1 MLPASRKLSPFI
13 KTTQPITS
21 QSTEVRAV
29 LGTHPSTLSPALF
42 LSQPLPGLL
51 LLKWGS
57 TESLRASV
65 WPSSG
70 TAPRRSKPSR
80 IWWIKSRRWWELIV
94 VSLWKTLTSCLS
106 VRISLIFHCFLKR
119 ERVLLLCEPTP
130 SRFGSQHSEH
140 RQHLLL
146 ALTLGS
152 TAGKVMHPGCASM
165 IGVFSQLLL
174 LHTSMR
180 GEGGG
185 TGVSSCVCTFVKLY
199 HLPLSSQR
207 LTGSPVLT

>member
-21 QSTEVRAV
+21 QSTEVHAV

-57 TESLRASV
+57 TESLQASV
-65 WPSSG
+65 WPLSG

-80 IWWIKSRRWWELIV
+80 IWWIKSRRWWELIIM
-94 VSLWKTLTSCLS
+94 SLWKTSTSCLS
-106 VRISLIFHCFLKR
+106 VRISLIFNCFLKR

-130 SRFGSQHSEH
+130 SRFGV
-140 RQHLLL
+140 
-146 ALTLGS
+146 S
-152 TAGKVMHPGCASM
+152 TQNIDSTCCW
-165 IGVFSQLLL
+165 L
-174 LHTSMR
+174 LHWAVQQGR
-180 GEGGG
+180 
-185 TGVSSCVCTFVKLY
+185 
-199 HLPLSSQR
+199 
-207 LTGSPVLT
+207 